1 MCWALLFAEVH
12 LTTSL
17 LQPTDTA
24 PPSPL
29 VGLIRS
35 RKFWLMTMDLVL
47 SVVGYFVGKY
57 AGPSVQEDVKFLTL
71 TLQPVIIFLIYT
83 IADEDKARTRAN
95 ADIAVAAHQ
104 ASAAVQVVELA
115 APAA

>member
-1 MCWALLFAEVH
+1 M
-12 LTTSL
+12 TTSL

-24 PPSPL
+24 PPSPIS
-29 VGLIRS
+29 GLLHS
-35 RKFWLMTMDLVL
+35 RKFLLMVMDVVL

-57 AGPSVQEDVKFLTL
+57 AGASVQEDVKFLVIA
-71 TLQPVIIFLIYT
+71 LQPVIVFLIYT

-104 ASAAVQVVELA
+104 ASAAVQVAELA
-115 APAA
+115 APEPSA